1 MIMHER
7 ARRLRG
13 IALMILGASLFAGVD
28 GVSKLLADTQSLGQI
43 VWARY
48 ALALPV
54 LILTTRPADWRTLF
68 RTARPGLQ
76 VLRGVM
82 PLTLSS
88 SMVMAVRY
96 LPLAEA
102 TVILVAAPFL
112 IVALSKPFLGEPV
125 RPASWIGVA
134 VGFAA
139 VLIVARPGF
148 GALSLYALFPLAAAV
163 VFALYQLITRRL
175 GAVGE
180 RANTTL
186 AWTLALGGL
195 VATPVALLTWNPV
208 TARGWLLMVALGTV
222 FGLAQ
227 SLIIR
232 AFTYA
237 PANLLAPF
245 SYAQVIAATIFG
257 MIVFGAIPDA
267 WTVAGIAL
275 IITAGVYVMRSRAG
289 TP

>member
-1 MIMHER
+1 MTSHER

-28 GVSKLLADTQSLGQI
+28 GVSKLLAETQSVGQI

-48 ALALPV
+48 VLALPV
-54 LILTTRPADWRTLF
+54 LFLTTRPADWRTLF

-82 PLTLSS
+82 PLTLSGA
-88 SMVMAVRY
+88 MVMAVRY

-102 TVILVAAPFL
+102 TVILFAAPFL
-112 IVALSKPFLGEPV
+112 IVALSRPFLGEPV

-134 VGFAA
+134 AGFAA

-163 VFALYQLITRRL
+163 IYAFYQLTTRRL

-180 RANTTL
+180 RPNTML

-195 VATPVALLTWNPV
+195 VATPLALFTWIPV
-208 TARGWLLMVALGTV
+208 SPTGWLLLVTLGTV

-227 SLIIR
+227 SLLIR

-237 PANLLAPF
+237 PASLLAPF

-257 MIVFGAIPDA
+257 MIVFSAIPDA
-267 WTVAGIAL
+267 WTFAGMALLIA
-275 IITAGVYVMRSRAG
+275 AGVYVMRSRAG
-289 TP
+289 